1 MFSRLPANRV
11 PTVLP
16 RIRLTI
22 EDGLARIQLRGTFDP
37 HVASAVW
44 AEFQEIASLA
54 AAIRLDLGAVTQVAA
69 GYDLTRFLDEL
80 QRHCWISGCRLQ
92 VVAVRQEAGSNTH
105 LQSF

>member
-1 MFSRLPANRV
+1 VDRV

-22 EDGLARIQLRGTFDP
+22 EDGLARIQLRGTFDT

-54 AAIRLDLGAVTQVAA
+54 DAIRLDLGAVTQVEV

-80 QRHCWISGCRLQ
+80 QRHCWISGCQLQ
-92 VVAVRQEAGSNTH
+92 VVTVRRRPGPHTH
-105 LQSF
+105 

>member
-1 MFSRLPANRV
+1 MLSRLPADRV

-22 EDGLARIQLRGTFDP
+22 EDGLARIHLRGTFDT

-44 AEFQEIASLA
+44 AEFQEIASLCD
-54 AAIRLDLGAVTQVAA
+54 AIRLDLGSVSQVEV

-80 QRHCWISGCRLQ
+80 QRHCWMSGCRLQ
-92 VVAVRQEAGSNTH
+92 VVAVRRGLGPNTH
-105 LQSF
+105 VRSC